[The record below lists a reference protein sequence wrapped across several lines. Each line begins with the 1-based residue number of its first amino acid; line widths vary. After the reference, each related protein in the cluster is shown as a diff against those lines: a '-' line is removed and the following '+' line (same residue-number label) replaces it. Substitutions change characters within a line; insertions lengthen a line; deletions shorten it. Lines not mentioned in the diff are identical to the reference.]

1 LSWNKKAT
9 IQIDKVTQVK
19 HKITIKILVDKTR
32 MTHKIKKNRT
42 ILKNLAAFEYE
53 IQIRIW
59 RPLHHLA
66 CRMMYS
72 KQSVK
77 VIPILLG

>member
-1 LSWNKKAT
+1 MRFFFAFFVGINQNLNKGNIPLSWNKKAT

-42 ILKNLAAFEYE
+42 ILKFFGC
-53 IQIRIW
+53 IR
-59 RPLHHLA
+59 
-66 CRMMYS
+66 
-72 KQSVK
+72 V
-77 VIPILLG
+77 